1 MQRRGVFALLHR
13 YAVPLALL
21 LVIGLMLWLA
31 WFIPRSIA
39 WRFTFSRFVHENP
52 VFVIALLISH
62 YTYDIFG
69 ALAGWLGRTEHCA
82 WHDHVA
88 KANVNA
94 SLYRVFLFDV
104 LANPFYNRLP
114 NSA

>member
-1 MQRRGVFALLHR
+1 VAGQSTFAVHISLTISPKSVHWDLAERLL
-13 YAVPLALL
+13 
-21 LVIGLMLWLA
+21 
-31 WFIPRSIA
+31 
-39 WRFTFSRFVHENP
+39 RFVHEHP

-62 YTYDIFG
+62 STYDIFG

-104 LANPFYNRLP
+104 LANPSYNRLP